1 MRAVTALPGQTRPG
15 AQQPLSAA
23 PPPQAGSRRDAAWAR
38 SWRGRAAASPQG
50 EAWAQP
56 PGAMPLTPRLPSGT
70 PPPARF
76 AGSRPRRPGRP
87 PAGAAP
93 SRPRGSSAQRG
104 AAAILC
110 RGDVA
115 QRPPPSQMAPP
126 ARPGAHRLVDAMSA
140 PGRSGAWSQ
149 AAAQRC
155 PLCSA
160 AGGRGQPARYGPR
173 QGTHRGGGLG
183 DRAAAGLR
191 QPGGAG
197 GYPRGLLTALRRSKW
212 SILPVGSSKE
222 MQQGWKALLLPPL
235 FTQLLGTLLLRALS
249 RCGKVLW

>member
-115 QRPPPSQMAPP
+115 QRPPPFPNGPP
-126 ARPGAHRLVDAMSA
+126 RPSR
-140 PGRSGAWSQ
+140 RS
-149 AAAQRC
+149 
-155 PLCSA
+155 P
-160 AGGRGQPARYGPR
+160 AGGRHVSARPQR
-173 QGTHRGGGLG
+173 CVESGG
-183 DRAAAGLR
+183 RAA
-191 QPGGAG
+191 
-197 GYPRGLLTALRRSKW
+197 
-212 SILPVGSSKE
+212 LPL
-222 MQQGWKALLLPPL
+222 M
-235 FTQLLGTLLLRALS
+235 
-249 RCGKVLW
+249 